1 MWLYLVTKL
10 QDIIIIYCL
19 VTANGS
25 FEGVAQFKYL
35 GTTVT
40 DQNCI
45 HEELYN
51 RLKVG
56 MYATTQFEIHHLP
69 FSFTETK

>member
-1 MWLYLVTKL
+1 VWVYLVTKL
-10 QDIIIIYCL
+10 QDAVRVCSL

-45 HEELYN
+45 HEEIKS
-51 RLKVG
+51 RLNSGNACYHSAQK
-56 MYATTQFEIHHLP
+56 L
-69 FSFTETK
+69 